1 MEIVIF
7 DSPFNAVRTVN
18 TETMRKLF
26 LIITALIACAVAL
39 QAQTP
44 QEIVA
49 RMDAEMA
56 KADQQGMAVTMEIG
70 IPILGKA
77 SSRMMLLGDNSRLD
91 VTFKDGSETVWM
103 DDNTVWTYNQ
113 KDNEVVIES
122 RTKSE
127 EKSEEDNIDMMRGIT
142 KGYTVELQKE
152 TADAWYFLCR
162 KSKSNT
168 DKDDPKKMTLIVSK
182 ANYLPIELTAK
193 MKGVTVSMKDTVIG
207 VKESDVVFDASKYP
221 GVKVTD
227 KR

>member
-18 TETMRKLF
+18 TETMRKFF

-49 RMDAEMA
+49 RMDSEMA
-56 KADQQGMAVTMEIG
+56 KAEQQGMAVTMEIG

-142 KGYTVELQKE
+142 EGYDVELQKE
-152 TADAWYFLCR
+152 TADAWYLICK

-168 DKDDPKKMTLIVSK
+168 DKDDPKKMTLVISK
-182 ANYLPIELTAK
+182 ATYLPIDLTAK

-207 VKESDVVFDASKYP
+207 VKESDVVFEASKYP